1 MRLVHEFHF
10 LTSAACRE
18 QELVIQKTQA
28 RMTRSPD
35 QDKRG
40 ASVLDVLSLLSVL
53 AQPFNAHLIN
63 PFPPFTTFALI

>member
-10 LTSAACRE
+10 LTSAACQE

-28 RMTRSPD
+28 RATRSPD

-40 ASVLDVLSLLSVL
+40 ASVLGVSSLLSVL
-53 AQPFNAHLIN
+53 AQPFQ
-63 PFPPFTTFALI
+63 FSFD